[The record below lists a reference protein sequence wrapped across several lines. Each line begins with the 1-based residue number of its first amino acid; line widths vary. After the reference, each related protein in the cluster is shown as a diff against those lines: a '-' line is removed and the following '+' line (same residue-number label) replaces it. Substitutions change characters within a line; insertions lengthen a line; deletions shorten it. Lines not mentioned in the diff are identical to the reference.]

1 MSSFVVFL
9 VTIFCAML
17 PVVELRGAMPIGMS
31 ETLWGDGALGLLGSV
46 TASTIG
52 GILAC
57 FVVVAMFIPL
67 KKLLARIPFFSRFFD
82 YFDSKATEQLARFSS
97 KFARVRGKFTSI
109 FKRKHRP
116 STATKTATTSREE
129 LPVSYTR
136 AITFPAP
143 PKAKTADIKAKKSRK
158 SKDGTFSKCV
168 LVFLFCAMPL
178 PFTGVWSAGALCG
191 LLGLG
196 FWASVTTLI
205 LANLVGSGFVAIFC
219 LIFENYIDLV
229 LLIMA
234 IILLLTILYG
244 VLKLLLSRPK
254 IKDNSTFCD

>member
-1 MSSFVVFL
+1 MSSLIVFL

-31 ETLWGDGALGLLGSV
+31 EALWGDGALGLLGSV
-46 TASTIG
+46 TASIIG

-57 FVVVAMFIPL
+57 FVVVAVFIPL
-67 KKLLARIPFFSRFFD
+67 KKLLARIPLFGRLFD
-82 YFDSKATEQLARFSS
+82 YFDSKATEHLERFSS
-97 KFARVRGKFTSI
+97 KFTRVRGKFTSI
-109 FKRKHRP
+109 FKRKPRSP
-116 STATKTATTSREE
+116 AITKTATKSSEE
-129 LPVSYTR
+129 LPDSHKRT
-136 AITFPAP
+136 ISFPAP
-143 PKAKTADIKAKKSRK
+143 QKAKTVDIKAKKSRK
-158 SKDGTFSKCV
+158 SKDETFSKCV

-178 PFTGVWSAGALCG
+178 PFTGVWSAGALCS

-196 FWASVTTLI
+196 FWASVATLI

-229 LLIMA
+229 LVIMA

-244 VLKLLLSRPK
+244 VLKLLLSHPK